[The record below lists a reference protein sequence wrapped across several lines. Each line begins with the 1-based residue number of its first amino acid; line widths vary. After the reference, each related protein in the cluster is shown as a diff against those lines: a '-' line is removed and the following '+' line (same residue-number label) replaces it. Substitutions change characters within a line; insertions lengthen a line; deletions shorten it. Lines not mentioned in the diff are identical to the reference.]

1 MLNCWK
7 TLTCNL
13 STIVW
18 NYDFVESIGEE
29 LIRFFKL
36 EGSMS
41 LTLGIKHNVEDSSG
55 CP

>member
-7 TLTCNL
+7 TLTYNL

-18 NYDFVESIGEE
+18 NYDFEESIGEE

-36 EGSMS
+36 EGSS
-41 LTLGIKHNVEDSSG
+41 LMLGIKHNVENSSG